1 MSVFYKILY
10 RVGFTPW
17 EEGLVQRPV
26 AEQTS
31 AMFDRE
37 QVGRQPLYG
46 RALDLTCYCYCRQT
60 EYLTRQMHTDSKKRR
75 FALLFAAGDLQRWT
89 TRE

>member
-17 EEGLVQRPV
+17 ESTLAQGPV
-26 AEQTS
+26 AEQIS

-37 QVGRQPLYG
+37 EVGRQPPNGSGAQLRGTG
-46 RALDLTCYCYCRQT
+46 R
-60 EYLTRQMHTDSKKRR
+60 
-75 FALLFAAGDLQRWT
+75 QRSL
-89 TRE
+89 RHPS